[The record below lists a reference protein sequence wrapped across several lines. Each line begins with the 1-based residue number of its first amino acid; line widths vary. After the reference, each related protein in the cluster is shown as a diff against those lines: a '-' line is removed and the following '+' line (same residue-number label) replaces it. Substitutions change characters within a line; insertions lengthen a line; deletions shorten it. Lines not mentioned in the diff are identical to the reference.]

1 MFKYRWQML
10 QCLLLMSQSSH
21 TSYLPFP
28 RRRYLLPLIMVKTAC
43 LATFL
48 NTGCG
53 EEVSHQQVRS
63 CCWEELQLPIYCSLY
78 VNTSLQWWFWM
89 FLEWKIPAVKFS
101 KLQPSL
107 MSGPGVCR
115 IMELCQTKRIKSL
128 LLLLVFDTK
137 KIQHILK
144 GRQLACHICCLPNGR
159 GLQTIPRDTR
169 VSGCLCHCATIALE
183 TPCHVLCT
191 F

>member
-1 MFKYRWQML
+1 MLVLLDAGYRWALMDNMVVLFCVRSLSPKNNIYFSIFQLKLTNTTTVSGYQDACLIYGISFMFKYRWQML

-63 CCWEELQLPIYCSLY
+63 CCWEEFDQAATFYSFLFTVVCMSTPRCNDGFGCFWSERFLLSSSPSCSQ
-78 VNTSLQWWFWM
+78 V
-89 FLEWKIPAVKFS
+89 
-101 KLQPSL
+101 
-107 MSGPGVCR
+107 
-115 IMELCQTKRIKSL
+115 LCQGPEC
-128 LLLLVFDTK
+128 V
-137 KIQHILK
+137 
-144 GRQLACHICCLPNGR
+144 
-159 GLQTIPRDTR
+159 
-169 VSGCLCHCATIALE
+169 E
-183 TPCHVLCT
+183 
-191 F
+191 